1 MCGIAGFI
9 DFNMVHTISDL
20 KVMTDSIKHRG
31 PDGEGH
37 KIWKEENVVVGF
49 GHRRLAIIDLSE
61 NGAQPMVC
69 SNVAVTYNGEIY
81 NFKEIK
87 KELQELNYTFITDSD
102 TEVIIQAFRAWGP
115 QCVHKFIGMF
125 AFVLYDINTKFIY
138 FFRDR
143 SGVKPLYVYEKNGL
157 LLFSSELKAFHTI
170 KLFEKELNS
179 EAVTLYFK
187 YGYVPDSHC
196 IFKYSYKVEP
206 GSYIKLNLRTKESSR
221 VRYWNPF
228 TFHKQTVPID
238 KSELHYQI
246 NELLISAFQY
256 RMVADVSVGVFLS
269 GGYDSSLVAAILQKY
284 SAGKIR
290 TFNIGFEDSEYD
302 ESGYAEQVASYLG
315 TDHLSILCTAK
326 QAQEII
332 PDLTYYYDEPFADSS
347 QIPTFLVSKMTTS
360 HVKVALS
367 ADGGD
372 ELFGGYSRK
381 LKILDY
387 NKKISRIPIFARKV
401 IGEIGYSIAKTK
413 LLSTAD
419 RVKLHK
425 LSQMLND
432 PSIENIFDL
441 YIQYYSDNFL
451 SEVINKD
458 FYVSEASNKKEI
470 DNNFDTINNLL
481 LLEYNSTLSNDM
493 LVKVDRATMAHGL
506 EGREPLLDHRI
517 FEYLSTVPSNYKIK
531 DNDLKILLKEVT
543 HKYIP
548 KSIMDR
554 PKKGFGVPVS
564 YWLKNDLKE
573 MTHDY
578 LSKDNISKFGVLN
591 SNEVLKESQ
600 KQFSSNDSNDQL
612 WLLLNFQMWC
622 EKWM

>member
-61 NGAQPMVC
+61 NGAQPMVY

-87 KELQELNYTFITDSD
+87 KELQELNYTFNTNSD
-102 TEVIIQAFRAWGP
+102 TEVIIQAYRAWGP

-125 AFVLYDINTKFIY
+125 AFVLYDINTKLIY

-187 YGYVPDSHC
+187 YGYVPDYHC
-196 IFKYSYKVEP
+196 IFKYCYKVEP
-206 GSYIKLNLRTKESSR
+206 GSYIKLNLRTKESSS

-228 TFHKQTVPID
+228 AFHVQTVPID
-238 KSELHYQI
+238 KSELHSQI

-256 RMVADVSVGVFLS
+256 RMVADVPVGVFLS

-284 SAGKIR
+284 STGKIR

-302 ESGYAEQVASYLG
+302 ESGYADQVARYLG
-315 TDHLSILCTAK
+315 TDHLSILCTAI

-372 ELFGGYSRK
+372 ELFGGYARK
-381 LKILDY
+381 LKILKY
-387 NKKISRIPIFARKV
+387 HKNINKIPLFARKV
-401 IGEIGYSIAKTK
+401 IGEIGYNAAKTK
-413 LLSTAD
+413 LLSVPD

-425 LSQMLND
+425 LSLMFKD

-441 YIQYYSDNFL
+441 YLQYYSNKLL
-451 SEVINKD
+451 SEFISKD
-458 FYVSEASNKKEI
+458 FYESDVTNIKKI
-470 DNNFDTINNLL
+470 GNNFDTINSLL

-493 LVKVDRATMAHGL
+493 LVKVDRATMANSL

-517 FEYLSTVPSNYKIK
+517 FEYLATIPSDYKIQ
-531 DNDLKILLKEVT
+531 NGELKILLKELT

-548 KSIMDR
+548 REIMHR

-564 YWLKNDLKE
+564 YWLKNDLKDL
-573 MTHDY
+573 TLDV
-578 LSKDNISKFGVLN
+578 LSQRNINKFGVLN
-591 SNEVLKESQ
+591 HDPVMTEIQ
-600 KQFSSNDSNDQL
+600 KQMATNDSNDQL
-612 WLLLNFQMWC
+612 WLFFNFQMWC
-622 EKWM
+622 EKWL